1 MWKIGSLAAGDK
13 GGDRDDATIA
23 DGKLRAGPQAFDDV
37 LLLVSPESGGTLRI
51 SSEDTLVDLVMVELC
66 WEKAGEDAMVA
77 RVRVAAAR
85 SFTVVILS
93 MVYQPP

>member
-1 MWKIGSLAAGDK
+1 
-13 GGDRDDATIA
+13 
-23 DGKLRAGPQAFDDV
+23 
-37 LLLVSPESGGTLRI
+37 
-51 SSEDTLVDLVMVELC
+51 MVELC